1 MSIQNQSDCQNTLG
15 TVEDIIRAIEKK
27 TTDGDYIFR
36 GESQCYEKVSSNL
49 YRELEVVKM
58 KYSDIADV
66 QAEIA
71 EEAKVYLDETDEF
84 EILSALQH
92 YGGKT
97 NLIDFTTNYNVAL
110 FFACYGHPDKPGRVI
125 VLQKTEVVKRMLKS
139 SPDSVKRAVDQ
150 ESVFIQPHQGFI
162 TPDDDDIITIPKDL
176 KLFILE
182 HLREH
187 PDREISPKTIYN
199 DIHGFIRTQ
208 TTYWMCYRE
217 FYDGLTWKDK
227 GDEVKDLEEKQ
238 KVYKK
243 AVDHYTK
250 ALEHDLQQTAIYN
263 NRGNAYVA
271 ISEINKGIEDFSKA
285 IELYPSYA
293 NAYVN
298 RGEAYLREGKF
309 DKAIDDYNIA
319 IGIQPG
325 FAEAYNNRG
334 KAYNENG
341 EVDKALIDF
350 NKAIKLDS
358 TLAEAY
364 NNRGNVYESKNKFEK
379 ALIDFNTAIQLRT
392 DFVDAYINRG
402 VAYGK
407 RDKFDEAIKD
417 LADAINIDEYHAG
430 AYFNLGNVY
439 LLNDNFNK
447 AVENYDIS
455 LKLDPDAISYCH
467 RGLTFLNLK
476 KWNNARDDLTIAKNK
491 GFDVV
496 SAFHNLYRDVAAFEQ
511 KYDVKMPK
519 DIVALLT
526 QYSLNRYFTT
536 QKSVFSK
543 DGLHESSEV
552 LKLLKKF
559 QNMEK
564 TLSEYL
570 QKNPSRGI
578 TTGCNKAF
586 IVKRP
591 THDALIADHPSSA
604 DLLKPYMMVSE
615 INRWCV
621 KRQNKWLIFTQH
633 GIDIDSYPAI
643 KKHLQNYFDVLRKR
657 SGKQEWYE
665 LQIVSKE
672 TNWLEQPK
680 CFYPETASETT
691 FAFDDEGYYIGS
703 PGYLLPTKQLWLL
716 GVLNT
721 KAVTWLYAHTTPQTD
736 RQYLKFTPRYVAE
749 IPIPNM
755 PPEQKT
761 LIQKLVEYILYIKK
775 QLITKTE
782 TQINNNNDY
791 IMLAYFGNILDALVY
806 ELYLPNEL
814 HKGKKHFF
822 QPLLNEKLPSIDEI
836 QGDRINTFREIF
848 EYLYHKDHPV
858 RRNYFFLDSIKEI
871 RIIESKI

>member
-1 MSIQNQSDCQNTLG
+1 MIIQNQSDCQNTPD

-49 YRELEVVKM
+49 YRELEAVKI

-71 EEAKVYLDETDEF
+71 EEGKAYLDETNEF

-97 NLIDFTTNYNVAL
+97 NLIDFTTNYNIAL

-125 VLQKTEVVKRMLKS
+125 VLQKTEVVKKMLKY

-150 ESVFIQPHQGFI
+150 ESVFIEPLQGFI
-162 TPDDDDIITIPKDL
+162 TPNDDDIITIPKEL
-176 KLFILE
+176 KLLILE

-208 TTYWMCYRE
+208 NAYWMCYRD
-217 FYDGLTWKDK
+217 FYEALTWKDK
-227 GDEVKDLEEKQ
+227 GDEVKDPEEKQ
-238 KVYKK
+238 KEYKK

-271 ISEINKGIEDFSKA
+271 ISEINKAIEDFSKA

-309 DKAIDDYNIA
+309 DKAIDDFDIV
-319 IGIQPG
+319 IGIQPD

-417 LADAINIDEYHAG
+417 LTDAINIDEYHAG

-467 RGLTFLNLK
+467 RGLTLLNLK

-519 DIVALLT
+519 DIATMLT
-526 QYSLNRYFTT
+526 Q
-536 QKSVFSK
+536 
-543 DGLHESSEV
+543 
-552 LKLLKKF
+552 
-559 QNMEK
+559 
-564 TLSEYL
+564 
-570 QKNPSRGI
+570 P
-578 TTGCNKAF
+578 
-586 IVKRP
+586 
-591 THDALIADHPSSA
+591 
-604 DLLKPYMMVSE
+604 
-615 INRWCV
+615 
-621 KRQNKWLIFTQH
+621 
-633 GIDIDSYPAI
+633 
-643 KKHLQNYFDVLRKR
+643 
-657 SGKQEWYE
+657 
-665 LQIVSKE
+665 
-672 TNWLEQPK
+672 
-680 CFYPETASETT
+680 
-691 FAFDDEGYYIGS
+691 
-703 PGYLLPTKQLWLL
+703 
-716 GVLNT
+716 
-721 KAVTWLYAHTTPQTD
+721 
-736 RQYLKFTPRYVAE
+736 
-749 IPIPNM
+749 
-755 PPEQKT
+755 
-761 LIQKLVEYILYIKK
+761 
-775 QLITKTE
+775 
-782 TQINNNNDY
+782 
-791 IMLAYFGNILDALVY
+791 
-806 ELYLPNEL
+806 
-814 HKGKKHFF
+814 
-822 QPLLNEKLPSIDEI
+822 
-836 QGDRINTFREIF
+836 
-848 EYLYHKDHPV
+848 
-858 RRNYFFLDSIKEI
+858 
-871 RIIESKI
+871 